1 MIPYIG
7 GIISALSILVAT
19 GLNGVTGNFM
29 FSMADAW
36 TYGIVTAGIFYG
48 ISIVFD
54 QFIFPRI
61 MGNAI
66 GLNMLVSMFVVLA
79 GGALFGIVGM
89 VLAFPVAGSVKVIL
103 ERLLQVTTSTTVD
116 TLRLPATPL
125 RHRSTVEI

>member
-116 TLRLPATPL
+116 ALRLPATPL